1 MADPLCIRSVGIKAK
16 ADGKN
21 GSLFLS
27 MYENT
32 RTHSMRFY
40 ISGLLSDVDN
50 EKVLIA
56 IWFEFLIGLV
66 CECVWAYEYNAAYA
80 QCSLLRVTGY
90 GLRLLATSN
99 TFRLSPR

>member
-21 GSLFLS
+21 GSLFIS

-56 IWFEFLIGLV
+56 I
-66 CECVWAYEYNAAYA
+66 
-80 QCSLLRVTGY
+80 
-90 GLRLLATSN
+90 
-99 TFRLSPR
+99 